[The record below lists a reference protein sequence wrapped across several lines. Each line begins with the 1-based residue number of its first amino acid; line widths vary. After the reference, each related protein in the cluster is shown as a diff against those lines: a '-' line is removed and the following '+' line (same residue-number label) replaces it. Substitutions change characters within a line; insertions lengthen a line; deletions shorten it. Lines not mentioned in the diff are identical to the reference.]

1 MYLTRR
7 IPWELCIVSV
17 QSSEKQGISVPVIKP
32 LVMSP
37 LLMTDLASTV
47 CMCVHVCVYVCR

>member
-1 MYLTRR
+1 MCLTRR
-7 IPWELCIVSV
+7 IPWALCIVSV

-37 LLMTDLASTV
+37 LLMTDLPSTV
-47 CMCVHVCVYVCR
+47 CNVCARVCVCV